1 MRRHRRAPGAA
12 VRLRG
17 FTLVELLVALA
28 AMALLALISW
38 RGLDSMARAQSQH
51 GARDEAV
58 LVLQTAL
65 AQWGADLDG
74 ATNFGNTPALDWNG
88 RVLRITR
95 QAVDAQGSP
104 AARVIAW
111 TVGATADGSS
121 SWLRWQSP
129 PLASRADWTQAWG
142 TAAAWAESALPGAD
156 AAATRVLPAA
166 SWNVGYFRN
175 GAWSV
180 AVQAQA
186 LGTATLPDGVRLQL
200 QLPPGPGLSGLITRD
215 WLRPTWAG
223 AKTS

>member
-1 MRRHRRAPGAA
+1 MARPQAARRA
-12 VRLRG
+12 RLRG

-38 RGLDSMARAQSQH
+38 RGLESMARAQSQH

-65 AQWGADLDG
+65 AQWGADLD
-74 ATNFGNTPALDWNG
+74 AAANFGNTPALDWNG

-95 QAVDAQGSP
+95 QGTDAQGSP

-111 TVGATADGSS
+111 TVGLTAEGGS

-142 TAAAWAESALPGAD
+142 AAAAWADSAAPGTD
-156 AAATRVLPAA
+156 AAATRVLPATG
-166 SWNVGYFRN
+166 WNVGYFRN
-175 GAWSV
+175 GAWAV

-215 WLRPTWAG
+215 WLRPNWSA